1 MLRFLK
7 KFAWVGL
14 LAAMVQ
20 GAAAFSL
27 LGPNAVWMTD
37 DLSYNNQLDFTE
49 APGILDSPLGGP
61 QNIGEEYR
69 WNIPTLYYAVDQSF
83 LDYFGSNGVVSIDQ
97 AMAILNSLSPVS
109 SYSSNLDEVPM
120 EATREN
126 SRARA
131 LGLFDL
137 KTLALHLMVEGL
149 GLADPVRYDW
159 TLRARVIVSPP
170 GCPVFNYLVIQRNF
184 DPASW
189 EPSAYVNGTLY
200 TYRIVEFCPVVD
212 RADAFEQRVDPLQS
226 FYTAVASP
234 GIGRGSFFTG
244 LTRDDIGGL
253 RYLYRTNNVNF
264 EESGPGTQTFVTNN
278 TAQLITTSNL
288 NFFAAF
294 ALTNNQ
300 AAVEGQFPGL
310 TITSVSNTF
319 VYLPTTN
326 IVSTFTNSPWAP
338 AGSPAQIVFSTNVT
352 FTFQQIFQY
361 TFANLFSVQLTTNG
375 YTLVPLTTLTLSSNR
390 AFNTVQTISA
400 TTAPFSPPGTL
411 ATTNIT
417 TRTFLTNQIG
427 GEFIVLPPGV
437 CDIAI
442 LSTLATNVTTTTN
455 EIVTSTNTAGAT
467 NINGQFFSQTL
478 IQFFTNHTFLYLP
491 IICDTTN
498 VSLNQGIEKITF
510 IRRDFDSLLGRFFYP
525 ITNEYVLNSVTNS
538 TIVKHRIRRVV
549 NTPDILFTAADIV
562 NPPPPVTGAPVV
574 NIYQRDINF
583 NSNNIVNNSDGILN
597 GPGLIQPVKTVTFQK
612 VGPAFRNAG
621 PFFMDEP
628 SNVGTFLL
636 GSFDGTTNAP
646 VVYPNGRSIM
656 DYENEVLI
664 HVSTTTLPGGT
675 SGVVFT
681 AQLQGTGGTTPYTWG
696 LAPGSGPLPP
706 GLGEFSAACNCWV
719 VPSGGLI
726 SGTPTT
732 PGTFNFTVLMTD
744 ASNQSVTQDLSITIS
759 P

>member
-1 MLRFLK
+1 
-7 KFAWVGL
+7 
-14 LAAMVQ
+14 
-20 GAAAFSL
+20 
-27 LGPNAVWMTD
+27 
-37 DLSYNNQLDFTE
+37 
-49 APGILDSPLGGP
+49 
-61 QNIGEEYR
+61 
-69 WNIPTLYYAVDQSF
+69 
-83 LDYFGSNGVVSIDQ
+83 
-97 AMAILNSLSPVS
+97 
-109 SYSSNLDEVPM
+109 
-120 EATREN
+120 
-126 SRARA
+126 
-131 LGLFDL
+131 
-137 KTLALHLMVEGL
+137 
-149 GLADPVRYDW
+149 
-159 TLRARVIVSPP
+159 
-170 GCPVFNYLVIQRNF
+170 
-184 DPASW
+184 
-189 EPSAYVNGTLY
+189 
-200 TYRIVEFCPVVD
+200 
-212 RADAFEQRVDPLQS
+212 
-226 FYTAVASP
+226 
-234 GIGRGSFFTG
+234 
-244 LTRDDIGGL
+244 
-253 RYLYRTNNVNF
+253 
-264 EESGPGTQTFVTNN
+264 
-278 TAQLITTSNL
+278 
-288 NFFAAF
+288 
-294 ALTNNQ
+294 
-300 AAVEGQFPGL
+300 
-310 TITSVSNTF
+310 
-319 VYLPTTN
+319 
-326 IVSTFTNSPWAP
+326 
-338 AGSPAQIVFSTNVT
+338 
-352 FTFQQIFQY
+352 
-361 TFANLFSVQLTTNG
+361 
-375 YTLVPLTTLTLSSNR
+375 
-390 AFNTVQTISA
+390 
-400 TTAPFSPPGTL
+400 
-411 ATTNIT
+411 
-417 TRTFLTNQIG
+417 
-427 GEFIVLPPGV
+427 
-437 CDIAI
+437 
-442 LSTLATNVTTTTN
+442 
-455 EIVTSTNTAGAT
+455 
-467 NINGQFFSQTL
+467 
-478 IQFFTNHTFLYLP
+478 
-491 IICDTTN
+491 
-498 VSLNQGIEKITF
+498 
-510 IRRDFDSLLGRFFYP
+510 LLGRFFYP